1 MSEHSDLY
9 QISVAMKRTLLI
21 PILICFHLAS
31 QSQYLAAFNDNLDHF
46 WVFEAGMFTQVEH
59 LAIQEYQVGGILV
72 AYLDGSGKLKIYR
85 NGETK
90 TLMDGNPIKFTAT
103 DYLLG
108 YSLYEQLNVYDNG
121 KIKVLSTE
129 CNGYV
134 VKDSLVAWNNKI
146 KKTLQVYY
154 NGRIIT
160 LIDGL
165 LYFPLES
172 YMVGDNTIAFV
183 NSSTEEFYIFYLGRL
198 RLIDSFVEDIIY
210 QAGRDIV
217 AYMDIPKQSFNV
229 FYRGEVT
236 ELDVFQPRSFQV
248 GDEVMAYVDNLGK
261 LKYFENGEVTTISSY
276 EPKFYTVEDKVLVFE
291 EQGFFKTVCNGQV
304 YVIERYIPQ
313 PYLIDFNTIAYL
325 DQSSF
330 VKVFQN
336 CETVTISYEKVKEI
350 DLIRDLVIYVLG
362 INKTK
367 IYFNGTAY
375 EY

>member
-1 MSEHSDLY
+1 
-9 QISVAMKRTLLI
+9 
-21 PILICFHLAS
+21 
-31 QSQYLAAFNDNLDHF
+31 
-46 WVFEAGMFTQVEH
+46 
-59 LAIQEYQVGGILV
+59 
-72 AYLDGSGKLKIYR
+72 
-85 NGETK
+85 
-90 TLMDGNPIKFTAT
+90 
-103 DYLLG
+103 
-108 YSLYEQLNVYDNG
+108 
-121 KIKVLSTE
+121 
-129 CNGYV
+129 
-134 VKDSLVAWNNKI
+134 
-146 KKTLQVYY
+146 
-154 NGRIIT
+154 
-160 LIDGL
+160 
-165 LYFPLES
+165 
-172 YMVGDNTIAFV
+172 
-183 NSSTEEFYIFYLGRL
+183 
-198 RLIDSFVEDIIY
+198 
-210 QAGRDIV
+210 
-217 AYMDIPKQSFNV
+217 MDIPKQSFNV

-261 LKYFENGEVTTISSY
+261 LKYFENGKVTTISSY

-362 INKTK
+362 NNKTK

>member
-1 MSEHSDLY
+1 
-9 QISVAMKRTLLI
+9 MKKLFLI
-21 PILICFHLAS
+21 ILIVITGIAG
-31 QSQYLAAFNDNLDHF
+31 QAQYLAAFNDYQNKF
-46 WVFEAGMFTQVEH
+46 WIFEAGMFTQVEH

-72 AYLDGSGKLKIYR
+72 AYIDSGGKLKIYR
-85 NGETK
+85 NGETQ

-121 KIKVLSTE
+121 KVKVLSTE

-134 VKDSLVAWNNKI
+134 VKDSLIAWNNKI
-146 KKTLQVYY
+146 AKTLQVYY

-165 LYFPLES
+165 LYFPFDSFKL
-172 YMVGDNTIAFV
+172 GDNTIAFV
-183 NSSTEEFYIFYLGRL
+183 HSSTNEFYIFYLGKL
-198 RLIDSFVEDIIY
+198 QLMDPIADQMIY

-217 AYMDIPKQSFNV
+217 AFMDIPDQSFKV

-236 ELDVFQPRSFQV
+236 ELDVFQPKSFQV
-248 GDEVMAYVDNLGK
+248 GDEILAYVDNLGK
-261 LKYFENGEVTTISSY
+261 LKYFENGVVKTISNY
-276 EPKFYTVEDKVLVFE
+276 EPKFYNIEDKVLVFE

-304 YVIERYIPQ
+304 YVVERYIPQ
-313 PYLIDFNTIAYL
+313 PYHIDWNTIAYL

-330 VKVFQN
+330 VKIFQN
-336 CETVTISYEKVKEI
+336 CEPTTISYEKVKDI
-350 DLIRDLVIYVLG
+350 SMVRDLVIYVLG
-362 INKTK
+362 VNKTK
-367 IYFNGTAY
+367 IYFNGQSY